1 MSLSVCYT
9 PPLPTIC
16 SSVHPLAVT
25 PLPLENV
32 ATNMTQITHDHQPT
46 LLQPGVWTPLATP
59 FDASEEID
67 YVAWKTHVLRIAS
80 AGSGLVIMGTNGEA
94 IHLSAPERFQLVSTA
109 RQYLS
114 EAGLSST
121 QIIAGTGV
129 GSVKE
134 TIANCVDAARAGAD
148 AVIVILPGY
157 FASGLSK
164 DRFAIK
170 QFFTTV
176 ADKSPLPVMV
186 YNFPACV
193 GGIDLDS
200 DLIIDIAS
208 HPNICGAKLTC
219 ANVGK
224 GGRIASTIQRP
235 DFHVWS
241 GFADIIV
248 PATTVGFTGVIA
260 GSGNIIPRTLV
271 ALYKLASEAVQQK
284 NWEKLAEAQKLQQ
297 VVSHADWVLFKAG
310 IPGTK
315 CALNRWYY
323 EYGICRMPLQPATK
337 EVKAMLELELVEA
350 MKIERQF
357 EERDGVSPAKP

>member
-1 MSLSVCYT
+1 
-9 PPLPTIC
+9 
-16 SSVHPLAVT
+16 
-25 PLPLENV
+25 
-32 ATNMTQITHDHQPT
+32 MTQTTNGYQPT
-46 LLQPGVWTPLATP
+46 PLQPGVWTPLATP

-67 YVAWKTHVLRIAS
+67 YAAWKTHVLRIAS

-109 RQYLS
+109 RQHLS
-114 EAGLSST
+114 SSGLSST

-134 TIANCVDAARAGAD
+134 TISNCIDAAKAGAD
-148 AVIVILPGY
+148 AAIVILPGY
-157 FASGLSK
+157 FAGGLGK

-170 QFFTTV
+170 QFFTRV
-176 ADKSPLPVMV
+176 ADASPIPVMV

-200 DLIIDIAS
+200 DLIIEVS
-208 HPNICGAKLTC
+208 QHPNICGAKLTC

-224 GGRIASTIQRP
+224 GGRIAAAIER
-235 DFHVWS
+235 DNFHVWS

-248 PATTVGFTGVIA
+248 PASTAGFTGVIA

-271 ALYKLASEAVQQK
+271 ELYTLTKQATD
-284 NWEKLAEAQKLQQ
+284 EKSWDKLQKAQ
-297 VVSHADWVLFKAG
+297 QLQKVVSHADWVLFKAG

-315 CALNRWYY
+315 CALDRWYY
-323 EYGICRMPLQPATK
+323 EYGVCRMPLQPASK
-337 EVKAMLELELVEA
+337 EVRQMLEVELKEA
-350 MKIERQF
+350 MQLERQL
-357 EERDGVSPAKP
+357 EQRDGVTTAKA

>member
-1 MSLSVCYT
+1 
-9 PPLPTIC
+9 
-16 SSVHPLAVT
+16 
-25 PLPLENV
+25 
-32 ATNMTQITHDHQPT
+32 MTQTTNGYQPT
-46 LLQPGVWTPLATP
+46 PLQPGVWTPLATP
-59 FDASEEID
+59 FDANEEID
-67 YVAWKTHVLRIAS
+67 LASWKTHVLRIAS
-80 AGSGLVIMGTNGEA
+80 AGSGLVVMGTNGEA
-94 IHLSAPERFQLVSTA
+94 IHLNASERFQLVSTV

-148 AVIVILPGY
+148 AAIVILPGY
-157 FASGLSK
+157 FAGGLGK
-164 DRFAIK
+164 DRAAMK
-170 QFFTTV
+170 QFFTAV
-176 ADKSPLPVMV
+176 ADRSPVPVMV

-193 GGIDLDS
+193 GGIDIDS
-200 DLIIDIAS
+200 DLLIDIAQ

-224 GGRIASTIQRP
+224 GARVASVVQRP
-235 DFHVWS
+235 GFHVWS

-248 PATTVGFTGVIA
+248 PASTAGFTGVIA

-271 ALYKLASEAVQQK
+271 ALYNLTADAVRSKDFDKLQA
-284 NWEKLAEAQKLQQ
+284 AQKLQQ
-297 VVSHADWVLFKAG
+297 AVSHADWVLFKAG

-315 CALNRWYY
+315 CALDRWYY
-323 EYGICRMPLQPATK
+323 EYGVCRMPLQPASK
-337 EVKAMLELELVEA
+337 EVKAMLEAELQEV

-357 EERDGVSPAKP
+357 EEEAGVTPAKA

>member
-1 MSLSVCYT
+1 
-9 PPLPTIC
+9 
-16 SSVHPLAVT
+16 
-25 PLPLENV
+25 
-32 ATNMTQITHDHQPT
+32 MTQTTNGYQPT
-46 LLQPGVWTPLATP
+46 PLQPGVWTPLATP
-59 FDASEEID
+59 FDANEEID
-67 YVAWKTHVLRIAS
+67 YASWKKHVLRIAS
-80 AGSGLVIMGTNGEA
+80 ARSGLVVMGTNGEA
-94 IHLSAPERFQLVSTA
+94 IHLNASERFQLVSTA

-134 TIANCVDAARAGAD
+134 TVANCVDAARAGAD
-148 AVIVILPGY
+148 AAIVILPGY
-157 FASGLSK
+157 FAGGLGK
-164 DRFAIK
+164 DRAAMK

-176 ADKSPLPVMV
+176 ADKSPIPVMV

-200 DLIIDIAS
+200 DLLIDVS
-208 HPNICGAKLTC
+208 QHPNICGAKLTC

-224 GGRIASTIQRP
+224 GGRVAKAIQRP
-235 DFHVWS
+235 GFHVWS

-248 PATTVGFTGVIA
+248 PSTMAGFNGVIA

-271 ALYKLASEAVQQK
+271 ALYNLATEAMLEKDFDKLQS
-284 NWEKLAEAQKLQQ
+284 AQKLQE
-297 VVSHADWVLFKAG
+297 VVSHVDWVLFKAG

-315 CALNRWYY
+315 CALDRWYY
-323 EYGICRMPLQPATK
+323 EYGVCRMPLQPASK
-337 EVKAMLELELVEA
+337 EVKAMLESELQEV

-357 EERDGVSPAKP
+357 EEQAGVATAKA